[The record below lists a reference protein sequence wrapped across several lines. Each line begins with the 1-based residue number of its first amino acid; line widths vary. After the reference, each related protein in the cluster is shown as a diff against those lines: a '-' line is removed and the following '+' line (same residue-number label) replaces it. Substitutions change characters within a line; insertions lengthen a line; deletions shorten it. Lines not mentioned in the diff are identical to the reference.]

1 MLSSI
6 TAQSSAQQII
16 IIIFAFLMMMLVS
29 MPFHECAHGW
39 VAKFLGDDTAER
51 SGRLTLNPMAH
62 IDPMGA
68 IAMLLFGIGW
78 AKPVPINTSKCTRFK
93 YIKPKEA
100 MAITASAGPLSNLLL
115 AYIFMI
121 ASHAVF
127 NANFSLIMSGKESA
141 AYYIYLA
148 LYLVAQININLAVF
162 NMMPIPPFDGSRI
175 FLSFLPTKI
184 YFKIMKYER
193 IIMGVMMVLL
203 LFGAFSVILNI
214 LSTYVSFGMWQGT
227 GFIDYIVM
235 PN

>member
-6 TAQSSAQQII
+6 TAQTSAQGIV
-16 IIIFAFLMMMLVS
+16 IIIFTFLMMMLVS
-29 MPFHECAHGW
+29 MPLHECAHGW

-93 YIKPKEA
+93 YIKPKGA
-100 MAITASAGPLSNLLL
+100 MAITASAGPLSNLLM

-121 ASHAVF
+121 AAHVVF
-127 NANFSLIMSGKESA
+127 NENYSLIMSEKESA

-148 LYLVAQININLAVF
+148 LYLVAEINVNLAVF
-162 NMMPIPPFDGSRI
+162 NLLPIPPFDGSRI

-193 IIMGVMMVLL
+193 IIMGIMLVLL
-203 LFGAFSVILNI
+203 LFGAFSAILNI
-214 LSTYVSFGMWQGT
+214 ISGYLSFGLWQCT
-227 GFIDYIVM
+227 GFINYIVAL
-235 PN
+235 N